1 MKLTPCVLSI
11 HDQNCLFKTFI
22 QFLMRTRRR
31 EKPIETAV
39 VCTKPSKFVGC
50 VIWLFEGRIITSG
63 SNGKFHTTLLILL
76 TI

>member
-39 VCTKPSKFVGC
+39 VCTKPSKRVGC
-50 VIWLFEGRIITSG
+50 VIW
-63 SNGKFHTTLLILL
+63 
-76 TI
+76 